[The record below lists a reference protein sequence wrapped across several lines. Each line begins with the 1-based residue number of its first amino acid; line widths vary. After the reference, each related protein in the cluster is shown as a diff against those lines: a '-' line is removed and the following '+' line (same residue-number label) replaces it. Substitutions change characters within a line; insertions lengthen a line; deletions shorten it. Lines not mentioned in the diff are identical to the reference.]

1 MKEASPAIQNKLLA
15 TTPACVNE
23 VTHGG
28 GGLAAGGTRL
38 TVKTLEL
45 SALAPAPGR
54 GGPGN

>member
-1 MKEASPAIQNKLLA
+1 MKEASLAIQNKFLA
-15 TTPACVNE
+15 TTPECVNE
-23 VTHGG
+23 VTLGG

-38 TVKTLEL
+38 MIKRLEL